1 MLRVPLTLPTV
12 FVRNVSPIPAY
23 YPLRMPFPRHR
34 PRITIVQSKH
44 ITIGIAKIDHLDIA
58 FEDTLFDDQPFE
70 FRELP
75 LPTLLRKT
83 DRDTAREQK
92 IPAPFSNA
100 LDCLK
105 PGFNRLLTGQGV
117 DDGSGGFGSA
127 GTGDQRQMT
136 QWLRARLGDHGAGA
150 LHDGKFLAVPP
161 ECKRALFDDANGNRI
176 GEVASHLGIRHPR
189 EHQEPRT
196 RLVGANRKDR

>member
-70 FRELP
+70 LRELP
-75 LPTLLRKT
+75 LPPLIRKT
-83 DRDTAREQK
+83 DRDTARNQK
-92 IPAPFSNA
+92 IPAPFSDA
-100 LDCLK
+100 PPSLH
-105 PGFNRLLTGQGV
+105 PGSVLLLPAQ
-117 DDGSGGFGSA
+117 
-127 GTGDQRQMT
+127 
-136 QWLRARLGDHGAGA
+136 
-150 LHDGKFLAVPP
+150 
-161 ECKRALFDDANGNRI
+161 
-176 GEVASHLGIRHPR
+176 
-189 EHQEPRT
+189 
-196 RLVGANRKDR
+196 

>member
-75 LPTLLRKT
+75 LPPLLRKT
-83 DRDTAREQK
+83 DRDTARKQK
-92 IPAPFSNA
+92 IPAPFSDA
-100 LDCLK
+100 LDCLQ
-105 PGFNRLLTGQGV
+105 PGFSRLLTGQGV

-127 GTGDQRQMT
+127 RTGNQRQM
-136 QWLRARLGDHGAGA
+136 REAFGACHGDHRAGA

-161 ECKRALFDDANGNRI
+161 ERKGALFDNANGNRI
-176 GEVASHLGIRHPR
+176 
-189 EHQEPRT
+189 
-196 RLVGANRKDR
+196 